1 MLINEFRMS
10 YVTPFYPGSA
20 LFPLLTARKS
30 SCVVMFWQ
38 DFVVI
43 FKDDAISSILSVS
56 QVSKS
61 SRVLCG
67 REVREDAFAH
77 SLICSFASSSGCGWL
92 VRFFVLSLTIFTR
105 YHISLR
111 LLHSTMFCAD
121 SYQYF
126 SNTSFRFLHISLIS
140 LAFLVPLTVSIL
152 KVPQALQHLFC
163 LASCLFSCVSADV
176 SKHLS
181 IVLNKSSLNLSN
193 VLVYTVYTNSIL

>member
-1 MLINEFRMS
+1 MTFFPGNLPSKYLMLNISNKSLFFMLINEFRMS

-20 LFPLLTARKS
+20 LFPLLTARS

-111 LLHSTMFCAD
+111 LLHSTIFCAD

-152 KVPQALQHLFC
+152 SATSVAASVLPCLMSLFLC
-163 LASCLFSCVSADV
+163 LGRC
-176 SKHLS
+176 K
-181 IVLNKSSLNLSN
+181 
-193 VLVYTVYTNSIL
+193 

>member
-1 MLINEFRMS
+1 MTFFPGNLPSKYLMLNISNKSLFFMLINEFRMS

-140 LAFLVPLTVSIL
+140 LAFLVPLCPFLKCHRRCSICFALPHVSF
-152 KVPQALQHLFC
+152 P
-163 LASCLFSCVSADV
+163 VSRPM
-176 SKHLS
+176 
-181 IVLNKSSLNLSN
+181 
-193 VLVYTVYTNSIL
+193 